1 MKKLIFITFLL
12 LQMFG
17 CDVSE
22 ENNTVT
28 TQENDVPVYQ
38 EFSVI
43 EDNSTNIK
51 EPTSEVQEFFLSGD
65 NLNEYLAS
73 PEQTVLFS
81 FKTESGKVLSLL
93 TDSEENY
100 LIYRFGKPDK
110 VEFRFPE
117 IVDNTSWEKF
127 YFESYKTDND
137 YLLHIYFINVDYQYT
152 IYMNE
157 YPNSSA
163 DNKTGVQVKSINTN
177 KTTDIRAVNSSITGS
192 LEYFKDNK
200 KVSR

>member
-1 MKKLIFITFLL
+1 
-12 LQMFG
+12 MFG